1 MHNLLIA
8 TVGGAPPPVA
18 ESILHWRPER
28 ILFVPSADT
37 AKGIDDIQ
45 KYLAEKEYSLGA
57 GQYDTI
63 RLSDPQDFSQCVR
76 EMRSGLESRV
86 VEWRTRGAGYE
97 CVVDFT
103 GGTKCMSAALALVA
117 RPWPDSRFSYVG
129 GGKRDRNDVGGVVS
143 GSEQVMHSVNPW
155 DELGYQVVEDAVA
168 AFDHHA
174 FGEGVRMLRN
184 AMIRILDNNSRKS
197 ELSTLAMFMEGYDFW
212 SRSEYGKAFNE
223 FEKCE
228 KRLND
233 LVESLSPIPKQCI
246 QGYIDQAKSRLK
258 LLKEGSDRPTQAL
271 LKDLIS
277 DAARRRREGRHV
289 DAVARLYRAVEATA
303 QLRLWDEYEI
313 LTGKVAIENLPES
326 IRRRL
331 EKQSKDGTV
340 KLALQDS
347 YEFLIQKQDKLGK
360 CFESLGWNN
369 ENSPLSRRNDSISGH
384 GFTPVS
390 SETSDE
396 LWKGTLELAGLSE
409 DQVFCFPRLGRRDM
423 ENYGDR

>member
-8 TVGGAPPPVA
+8 TVGGAPEPVA
-18 ESILHWRPER
+18 KSILHWRPDR

-45 KYLAEKEYSLGA
+45 IRLAKKEYRMDA
-57 GQYDTI
+57 GRYDIVTV
-63 RLSDPQDFSQCVR
+63 SDPQNFSQCVW

-86 VEWRTRGAGYE
+86 AAWRGRGDGYE

-103 GGTKCMSAALALVA
+103 GGTKCMSAALTLVA
-117 RPWPDSRFSYVG
+117 RPWPDSRFSHVG
-129 GGKRDRNDVGGVVS
+129 GKESDRNDVGDGVS
-143 GSEQVMHSVNPW
+143 GSEQVMRSVNPW
-155 DELGYQVVEDAVA
+155 DALGYQVVEDAVA
-168 AFDHHA
+168 AFDRHA
-174 FGEGVRMLRN
+174 FGEGAQMLLN
-184 AMIRILDNNSRKS
+184 AMKRIQDNDSRKS
-197 ELSTLAMFMEGYDFW
+197 ELSALAMFMEAYDLW
-212 SRSEYGKAFNE
+212 SRSEYGEAFNE
-223 FEKCE
+223 FEKCS

-233 LVESLSPIPKQCI
+233 LVASLNYIPKQRI

-258 LLKEGSDRPTQAL
+258 PLKEGSDRPTRAL

-277 DAARRRREGRHV
+277 DAARRRSEGRHV

-313 LTGKVAIENLPES
+313 LTGKVAMENLPES

-347 YEFLIQKQDKLGK
+347 YEFLIEKQDKLGK
-360 CFESLGWNN
+360 CFESLGWNT
-369 ENSPLSRRNDSISGH
+369 EKSPLSKRNNSISGH
-384 GFTPVS
+384 GFMPVS
-390 SETSDE
+390 SDTSDE

-409 DQVFCFPRLGRRDM
+409 DQVFCFPRLGAVPQ
-423 ENYGDR
+423 EIVL